1 MTKHGA
7 TGRDRFQQIC
17 DDKGEVQYVLVPAA
31 IFDQL
36 SRAQEDLEDVR
47 AALTASTFGMAR
59 LEGVPAEVA
68 HRIAAGEHPVRV
80 WRECRGL
87 KGIELAREAGISPA
101 YLSEIETAKKD
112 GTFRIM
118 AAIAKVLGVSLDD
131 LAPPSDE
138 AARRER
144 ECVALADGVRAQIR
158 DLVLMVTGPT
168 DFNTGG
174 VRRAATRLI
183 GDASALRHQNPA
195 LSEWLDTV
203 LDRAKSVIELV
214 DHAEGEIIGT
224 ARQARRDLEL
234 IVAQPDFVTHQAN
247 AEENDAIPA
256 GGSRIHAAE

>member
-1 MTKHGA
+1 MTKRQA
-7 TGRDRFQQIC
+7 TSRDDYQRIL
-17 DDKGEVQYVLVPAA
+17 DEKGEVQYVLVPATM
-31 IFDQL
+31 FERL

-47 AALTASTFGMAR
+47 AAVTASTFGMAR
-59 LEGVPAEVA
+59 MEGVPADVA

-80 WRECRGL
+80 WREFRQL
-87 KGIELAREAGISPA
+87 KGIELARKAAISPA

-118 AAIAKVLGVSLDD
+118 AAIAKVLDVSLDD

-168 DFNTGG
+168 DFNTAG
-174 VRRAATRLI
+174 VRRAASRLI

-195 LSEWLDTV
+195 LSEWLATV
-203 LDRAKSVIELV
+203 LDRAKSVIQLV
-214 DHAEGEIIGT
+214 DQAEGAIIGT

-234 IVAQPDFVTHQAN
+234 IVAQPGFVTHQTNVEDIDKAQ
-247 AEENDAIPA
+247 ITS
-256 GGSRIHAAE
+256 SRIHAAE